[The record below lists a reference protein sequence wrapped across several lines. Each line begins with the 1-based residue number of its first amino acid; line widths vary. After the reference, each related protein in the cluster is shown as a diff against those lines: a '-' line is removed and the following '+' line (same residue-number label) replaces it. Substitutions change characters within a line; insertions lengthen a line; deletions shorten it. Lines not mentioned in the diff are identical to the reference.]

1 MSSFVDNP
9 AVNSKDV
16 DEFECL
22 MVDNIIT
29 PINVDVL
36 EQLLADTNLQ
46 DDKISK
52 LVNGFQHGFDP
63 GYRGPMERKN
73 KASNLPFK
81 PGVGDRLDM
90 RNKIMK
96 EGKLG
101 RYVGPFLEEKLP
113 FDFFMQSPIGL
124 VPKAGGKTRLIFHL
138 SYNFDPA
145 EHE

>member
-1 MSSFVDNP
+1 M
-9 AVNSKDV
+9 VND
-16 DEFECL
+16 
-22 MVDNIIT
+22 IIT

-46 DDKISK
+46 EDKISK
-52 LVNGFQHGFDP
+52 LVNGFQHGFDL

-81 PGVGDRLDM
+81 PGVGDRMDM
-90 RNKIMK
+90 WNKIMK
-96 EGKLG
+96 EVKLG
-101 RYVGPFLEEKLP
+101 RYTGPFLEEELP
-113 FDFFMQSPIGL
+113 FDFFVQSPIDL

-138 SYNFDPA
+138 SYDFGPA